1 MSETVRKRIF
11 EPFYTTKEV
20 GEGTGLGLS
29 LSYFIITNNHKGQL
43 EVQSRPRKGTTF
55 TLRLPLEPPQNLES

>member
-55 TLRLPLEPPQNLES
+55 TLRLPLESPQNLES